1 MKIYNSI
8 EEAEQAIVKI
18 KNNKE
23 QNMNGGDKFDFEIEL
38 YSRNPYPQYFIRM
51 YRRYDF

>member
-23 QNMNGGDKFDFEIEL
+23 RNMNGGDKFDFMVEL
-38 YSRNPYPQYFIRM
+38 YSQAPYPRYFIRI
-51 YRRYDF
+51 YRRNDF